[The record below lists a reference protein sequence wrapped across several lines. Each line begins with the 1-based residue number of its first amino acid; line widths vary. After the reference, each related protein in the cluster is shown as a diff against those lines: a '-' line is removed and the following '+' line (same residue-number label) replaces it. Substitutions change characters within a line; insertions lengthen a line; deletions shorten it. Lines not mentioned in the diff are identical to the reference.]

1 MRAGW
6 TISAWFLSLIWSI
19 EHDGLRNVPDGPFL
33 GGGPA
38 LVRPACAGARN
49 HRQGR
54 RRLTAPPAPWRRRRR
69 PRWPARPTCFAFSRL
84 ASRWNCGVHFA
95 HYSSGQA
102 LRGLPYS
109 FLDDEVYVWAALWA
123 TRPVTRAALV
133 PLAIAAYLWRRMP
146 PPSRHSPGASSRWP
160 PPPRGWIP
168 ATRCWAWGVRG
179 PGTPCSC
186 LIDSQKAR
194 VMDEL
199 SKPKSSA
206 MALTTCFVESPVL
219 MVADVGSIAVPC
231 DQGDAYSTMSYIRAL
246 TSNGATARC
255 EASFPVP
262 ACLSSK
268 RETPA
273 RLSQAGVSWA
283 TGNGSCCG
291 SAPCCRWCFGIYL
304 HAAAANR

>member
-54 RRLTAPPAPWRRRRR
+54 RRLTAPPAPWCRRRR

-84 ASRWNCGVHFA
+84 ASRWNCGVHSA

-146 PPSRHSPGASSRWP
+146 PPPRHSPGASSRWP

-179 PGTPCSC
+179 PGTPLLVPDRLAEGAGDGRDVEAEVLGHGAYDLLRGIAGPDGYRCR
-186 LIDSQKAR
+186 AR
-194 VMDEL
+194 YRSL
-199 SKPKSSA
+199 
-206 MALTTCFVESPVL
+206 
-219 MVADVGSIAVPC
+219 
-231 DQGDAYSTMSYIRAL
+231 
-246 TSNGATARC
+246 
-255 EASFPVP
+255 
-262 ACLSSK
+262 
-268 RETPA
+268 
-273 RLSQAGVSWA
+273 
-283 TGNGSCCG
+283 
-291 SAPCCRWCFGIYL
+291 
-304 HAAAANR
+304 

>member
-1 MRAGW
+1 
-6 TISAWFLSLIWSI
+6 
-19 EHDGLRNVPDGPFL
+19 
-33 GGGPA
+33 
-38 LVRPACAGARN
+38 
-49 HRQGR
+49 
-54 RRLTAPPAPWRRRRR
+54 
-69 PRWPARPTCFAFSRL
+69 
-84 ASRWNCGVHFA
+84 
-95 HYSSGQA
+95 
-102 LRGLPYS
+102 
-109 FLDDEVYVWAALWA
+109 
-123 TRPVTRAALV
+123 
-133 PLAIAAYLWRRMP
+133 MP
-146 PPSRHSPGASSRWP
+146 PPPRHSPGASSRWP

-186 LIDSQKAR
+186 LIYSQKAR
-194 VMDEL
+194 VMDEM

-206 MALTTCFVESPVL
+206 VALTTCFVESPAL
-219 MVADVGSIAVPC
+219 MVTDVGPITVPC

-273 RLSQAGVSWA
+273 RLSQAGVSWV

-304 HAAAANR
+304 HAAAAKR

>member
-1 MRAGW
+1 MFGRPFG
-6 TISAWFLSLIWSI
+6 
-19 EHDGLRNVPDGPFL
+19 RPD
-33 GGGPA
+33 
-38 LVRPACAGARN
+38 RS
-49 HRQGR
+49 
-54 RRLTAPPAPWRRRRR
+54 
-69 PRWPARPTCFAFSRL
+69 PARPLCPSQSPHTYGVECLLRRGTARALPRDGPLRL
-84 ASRWNCGVHFA
+84 ADGFR
-95 HYSSGQA
+95 
-102 LRGLPYS
+102 R
-109 FLDDEVYVWAALWA
+109 
-123 TRPVTRAALV
+123 LV
-133 PLAIAAYLWRRMP
+133 
-146 PPSRHSPGASSRWP
+146 
-160 PPPRGWIP
+160 
-168 ATRCWAWGVRG
+168 VG
-179 PGTPCSC
+179 PGVFGDQEPPCSC

-273 RLSQAGVSWA
+273 RLSQAGVSWV